1 MSEHEDVHIVHRAN
15 EPLAIPPDSVESLH
29 LAPGTHAVVVVGTVV
44 GDDEIEDLVT
54 ALEPVRGTLLRS
66 GASLLHLVMAYGA
79 LDTETDPSAARRLC
93 ERWGVDVVAPSGA
106 AVLVP
111 GGTLFSPDGPSA
123 QGGWWFFSPGHVPK
137 RLGARYPTPP
147 WERAVERL
155 QDVVAEGHVAQQVPA
170 GLLLQPAEAPAED
183 VDALRF
189 AVPVDPAGPA
199 VLVGVSGSS
208 PVSSDAV
215 ASVLAAL
222 PGPVRR
228 TTTLLPGDG
237 RDVLATGQDVAD
249 ALGIGIRVGTGLPV
263 LLADDPAQSA
273 PKRTLLVDTDGTPSW
288 QPFVDVVTCFPAQD
302 GIAPPPRLEV
312 WRAPIPGMQ
321 ESADPGVVLLDGN
334 WQVVLT
340 RAGMRVERRGVR
352 TPPIEERPVDS
363 QVMAVELGA
372 PGAAL
377 DATAWPAL
385 ERLFS
390 HLPTDVRERVM
401 IQVHGEHSAEDLKA
415 LRRIAVRHELALAPH
430 GWRSTETAGALP
442 PAPVAGTAAAGAPA
456 RPALGLMPAPVPLSP
471 SAVVSSPIPQ
481 SLSPAAPAGLPEET
495 PVLGIPS
502 PAPALS
508 PAAPESEPEAPVLGI
523 PFPAPALSPAAPESE
538 LEPEA
543 PAVREPVLYPPL
555 PAGGPPRPLM
565 TSSGPHA
572 SDPRYRSSTTD
583 GDDGRTGRPETPA
596 PAVEPEATPAAE
608 PEATATAEETG
619 VTFPATPD
627 GTLHEVTRQ
636 PAPTPRRS
644 TPAEHALLRTYLG
657 SEWDRHVAAVQR
669 ALTHFPG
676 LRSGNAEPEITAD
689 LAAVHA
695 FVNADSPRRRA
706 DAVRAALSGGDP
718 GLLAYLACLTSGLRR
733 LPSYRGAAVRVAGV
747 FDEGV
752 RLLLPGEEV
761 GEAVPVGAAPLDK
774 GYAALPQDHYLIWSV
789 TGRRTSVLTDSEG
802 SQHQDGV
809 HFGPGTRF
817 RVLRSLPRAGA
828 TVMLLRELPLN
839 APVAVPGLL
848 DDTDTQIMDRL
859 AAVADQPFVP
869 GDEPM

>member
-1 MSEHEDVHIVHRAN
+1 MSEREDVHIVHRAN
-15 EPLAIPPDSVESLH
+15 EPLVIPPDSVESLR
-29 LAPGTHAVVVVGTVV
+29 LDPRAHAVVVVGTVV
-44 GDDEIEDLVT
+44 GDDELDDLVA
-54 ALEPVRGTLLRS
+54 ALEPVRGKLLRS

-111 GGTLFSPDGPSA
+111 GGTLFSPDGPSGE
-123 QGGWWFFSPGHVPK
+123 GGWWFFSPGHVPK

-222 PGPVRR
+222 PGPIRR

-237 RDVLATGQDVAD
+237 RDLLATGQDVAD
-249 ALGIGIRVGTGLPV
+249 ALGIGIRVSTGLPV

-273 PKRTLLVDTDGTPSW
+273 PRRTLLVDTDGTPSW
-288 QPFVDVVTCFPAQD
+288 QPFVDIVTCFPAQD

-321 ESADPGVVLLDGN
+321 ETADPGVVLLDDT
-334 WQVVLT
+334 WQAVLT

-352 TPPIEERPVDS
+352 TPLLEERPVDS

-385 ERLFS
+385 ERLFT
-390 HLPTDVRERVM
+390 HLPTDMRERVM
-401 IQVHGEHSAEDLKA
+401 IQVHGEHSTEDLKA
-415 LRRIAVRHELALAPH
+415 LRRMAVRHELALAPH
-430 GWRSTETAGALP
+430 GWRSTETAGAV
-442 PAPVAGTAAAGAPA
+442 PAVPVAGTAAPGAPA
-456 RPALGLMPAPVPLSP
+456 RSAPEFTPPPAPLPP

-481 SLSPAAPAGLPEET
+481 GLSPASPTGLPEET
-495 PVLGIPS
+495 PVPGIPS

-508 PAAPESEPEAPVLGI
+508 HAEPESEP
-523 PFPAPALSPAAPESE
+523 
-538 LEPEA
+538 EPEA
-543 PAVREPVLYPPL
+543 PAVRKPAPL
-555 PAGGPPRPLM
+555 PTTGTPLSASGPPRPLT

-572 SDPRYRSSTTD
+572 SDPRYGSSTTD
-583 GDDGRTGRPETPA
+583 GSDVPAGREENPPPA
-596 PAVEPEATPAAE
+596 APPGAE
-608 PEATATAEETG
+608 PEATATAGQTG
-619 VTFPATPD
+619 VTDPTTPD
-627 GTLHEVTRQ
+627 GTLHEVARR
-636 PAPTPRRS
+636 PAPAQRRS
-644 TPAEHALLRTYLG
+644 TPAEHAVLRTYLG
-657 SEWDRHVAAVQR
+657 GEWDRHVAAVQR

-676 LRSGNAEPEITAD
+676 LRSGNADDEITAD

-695 FVNADSPRRRA
+695 FVNADSPQRGA
-706 DAVRAALSGGDP
+706 DAVRAALSGSDP

-747 FDEGV
+747 FGEGV

-789 TGRRTSVLTDSEG
+789 TGRRTNVLTDSEG
-802 SQHQDGV
+802 SQYQEGV
-809 HFGPGTRF
+809 HFSPGTRF
-817 RVLRSLPRAGA
+817 RVLRTLPRAGA
-828 TVMLLRELPLN
+828 TVMLLRELPLT
-839 APVAVPGLL
+839 APVAIPGLL

-859 AAVADQPFVP
+859 ATLADQPFVP
-869 GDEPM
+869 GDSPT